1 MNEFIKTQQE
11 LVYKSIPHEPG
22 IIESCPQGALDA
34 YKQGW
39 IDCRREIKDTLIQQI
54 ITNTGEELMRRVEGG
69 RRKLPPGAK
78 EIMGELGVAEE
89 KLRNFGFNKAVDT
102 SKQHITA
109 ITNVE

>member
-1 MNEFIKTQQE
+1 MTNEFIKTQQE

-54 ITNTGEELMRRVEGG
+54 ITNTGEELLRLAEGE
-69 RRKLPPGAK
+69 RK
-78 EIMGELGVAEE
+78 EIAIELPDT
-89 KLRNFGFNKAVDT
+89 LHRNKGFNKALDT
-102 SKQHITA
+102 IKQHITKL
-109 ITNVE
+109 TGVE